1 MEKRKKLKKCVS
13 PLTGYMEDAYPLT
26 VAITKESSYEWIY
39 SNYIQLIFQNPI
51 RFDNQPIKFYKLSWT
66 SGLVW
71 DADCPL
77 IKYDTVPKQI
87 IDSIGIDIIEY
98 ICTAINQEYYVNAP

>member
-1 MEKRKKLKKCVS
+1 
-13 PLTGYMEDAYPLT
+13 MEDAYPLT

-87 IDSIGIDIIEY
+87 IDSIGIFVLQLIRNIM
-98 ICTAINQEYYVNAP
+98 